1 MQAQQ
6 PKGAPGTQP
15 ATAGKKGTA
24 PAAGTT
30 AGTPPAQPA
39 ETPKTADGKDKPIRS
54 VGPTFI
60 PNNNTT
66 TR

>member
-1 MQAQQ
+1 MQQRATQSKGAQPPQPGKKGAAPATTASTPSAQQ
-6 PKGAPGTQP
+6 PSPP
-15 ATAGKKGTA
+15 
-24 PAAGTT
+24 PAAE
-30 AGTPPAQPA
+30 A
-39 ETPKTADGKDKPIRS
+39 KDKPIRS

>member
-1 MQAQQ
+1 L
-6 PKGAPGTQP
+6 P
-15 ATAGKKGTA
+15 ARDTRASS
-24 PAAGTT
+24 
-30 AGTPPAQPA
+30 TPPAAPA
-39 ETPKTADGKDKPIRS
+39 EAPKAADGQDKPIRS